1 MELLKSVI
9 ASIRDSVAQ
18 RLGGISDN
26 FFAGLGEWFA
36 GVMAGAED
44 WLCLLLRVIMIVLA
58 WCVVVRCIRSLY
70 ADRNDRELWGAL
82 ILANGARYDLRH
94 WENIIGRAGYADIRL
109 NFACVSRSHA
119 TLQRDDKGKWLLYP
133 VSESSRTTVNGERIH
148 EATPVA
154 LGDVLSFNGVEMYF
168 FPASEQD
175 IHQQA
180 KRRARPGG
188 GVSQRR
194 TLWLLTLL
202 QAMTLAHFMISADAE
217 ALLRIIPAFG
227 LLCAAMWGLYFI
239 YRLFHRAAFELETLA
254 FFLCTVGFAVLSAY
268 SPGGLLKQFAALCI
282 GLVLFLALSVALRS
296 LQGAVRWRWPLA
308 AAACALLT
316 FNVLFGQRL
325 FGAKNW
331 ISIGPLSFQ
340 PSELV
345 KVAFV
350 FAGAATLDRLFSR
363 RNLIFTAAFS
373 CFCVGCLA
381 LMSDF
386 GTALIFFVAFLA
398 IAFLR
403 SGDLPSVVLVTA
415 AAAAGGWVILQF
427 KPYIAQRFAVW
438 RHVWE
443 YTDAGGYQQSRTMA
457 AIADGGLFGK
467 GPADA
472 WLKRIGAANTDLVFG
487 VVSEEFGLLMALA
500 VVAAIVAM
508 TFFAVYAIRNAR
520 SSFYVIA
527 ACAAATMLAFQS
539 CLNIFGA
546 TDLLPLT
553 GVTLP
558 FVSVGGSSM
567 MSCWALLAFLKAAD
581 TRKNASFILKRPS
594 LKRAAPRQE
603 EEEERSSSEQERI
616 DSFDIDWSRAGLDGD
631 DFPRDPS
638 PFGPAETP
646 GRDGDTEDDTGGSE
660 S

>member
-1 MELLKSVI
+1 MELMQSI
-9 ASIRDSVAQ
+9 WESIRASVSE
-18 RLGGISDN
+18 RLGGSL
-26 FFAGLGEWFA
+26 AELGDTLA
-36 GVMAGAED
+36 ATAAQAEG
-44 WLCLLLRVIMIVLA
+44 WALLLIRLAMIVLA
-58 WCVVVRCIRSLY
+58 WTVVARCVRSLY
-70 ADRNDRELWGAL
+70 ADRSDQELWGVL
-82 ILANGARYDLRH
+82 TLVNGARYELRH
-94 WENIIGRAGYADIRL
+94 WENLIGRAHYADVRL

-119 TLQRDDKGKWLLYP
+119 TVQRDDKGRWLLYP
-133 VSESSRTTVNGERIH
+133 VAESSRTTLNGKRVT
-148 EATPVA
+148 EAA
-154 LGDVLSFNGVEMYF
+154 ELHFGDSICCNGIELFF
-168 FPASEQD
+168 FPTSAEELREQERCR
-175 IHQQA
+175 A
-180 KRRARPGG
+180 KPGG
-188 GVSQRR
+188 GMSQRR
-194 TLWLLTLL
+194 TLWILTLF
-202 QAMTLAHFMISADAE
+202 QAMTLAHFMIEADGE
-217 ALLRIIPAFG
+217 RLVKIIPAFA
-227 LLCAAMWGLYFI
+227 LLTAATWGLYFV

-254 FFLCTVGFAVLSAY
+254 FFLSTVGFAVIAGHAPS
-268 SPGGLLKQFAALCI
+268 GLLKQFLALGI
-282 GLVLFLALSVALRS
+282 GLTLFLALSVALRS
-296 LQGAVRWRWPLA
+296 LDAAARCRWPMA
-308 AAACALLT
+308 AAACALLA

-331 ISIGPLSFQ
+331 ISLGPLSFQ

-350 FAGAATLDRLFSR
+350 FAGAATMDRLFSR

-415 AAAAGGWVILQF
+415 AAGAGGWMILQF
-427 KPYIAQRFAVW
+427 KPYIARRFAVW
-438 RHVWE
+438 GHVWE

-467 GPADA
+467 GAEES
-472 WLKRIGAANTDLVFG
+472 WLRRIGAANTDLVFG
-487 VVSEEFGLLMALA
+487 VVSEEFGLLLALA
-500 VVAAIVAM
+500 VVAALLAM
-508 TFFAVYAIRNAR
+508 TFYAVWSIRSAR

-558 FVSVGGSSM
+558 FVSMGGSSM

-581 TRKNASFILKRPS
+581 TRRNASFVLKRPQ
-594 LKRAAPRQE
+594 LRREVFLE
-603 EEEERSSSEQERI
+603 EEEDRSAAEQQRI
-616 DSFDIDWSRAGLDGD
+616 DDFAIDWEQVARDEENDYDLSDLRDDDG
-631 DFPRDPS
+631 
-638 PFGPAETP
+638 E
-646 GRDGDTEDDTGGSE
+646 ED
-660 S
+660 